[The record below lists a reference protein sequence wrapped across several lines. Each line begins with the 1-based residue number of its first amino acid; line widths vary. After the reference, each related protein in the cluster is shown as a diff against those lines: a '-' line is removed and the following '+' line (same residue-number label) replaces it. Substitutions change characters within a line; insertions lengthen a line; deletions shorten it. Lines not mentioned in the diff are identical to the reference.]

1 MASNPLQDLIDRRL
15 ANGDGSLPDD
25 EETRT
30 LMPILWSFLTR
41 RDVSEKLVK
50 EPASIRVSV
59 GGTSYIVQL
68 SDPTLE
74 YSLTCV
80 SPVLATC
87 FQRLE
92 ATAGDPL
99 APWVPWRGKEGKF
112 KERSKRTASQEKGK

>member
-15 ANGDGSLPDD
+15 ANGSGALPDD
-25 EETRT
+25 EETKL

-41 RDVSEKLVK
+41 KDVNEELAK
-50 EPASIRVSV
+50 EPASIRVSIAGPAYV
-59 GGTSYIVQL
+59 VQL

-80 SPVLATC
+80 SNTLAAC

-92 ATAGDPL
+92 ETAAHPL
-99 APWVPWRGKEGKF
+99 APWVPWRGSEGKF
-112 KERSKRTASQEKGK
+112 TKRSKRSSGQAKDK